1 MKRIKSLVVVTAALG
16 FAGLAGAQTS
26 SPDPATQ
33 PPVQASEP
41 MPSEQS
47 MPAPTT
53 PAAPSTAADPSSGS
67 ASTTSSSATGEP
79 STRLAA
85 IVPSGMTTQEAC
97 TGFNSV
103 SECVTAL
110 HVSQN
115 LSIPFPALKAKVT
128 GGQKLSAAIHELKP
142 DANSKAEVR
151 KAEEQTQ
158 NDLHAP
164 QG

>member
-1 MKRIKSLVVVTAALG
+1 MKRINSLIAITAALG
-16 FAGLAGAQTS
+16 FAGLAGAQTA
-26 SPDPATQ
+26 SPDPAMQ
-33 PPVQASEP
+33 PQAQPSEP
-41 MPSEQS
+41 MPSEEP

-53 PAAPSTAADPSSGS
+53 PAAPSTAADPSIGS

-79 STRLAA
+79 GTRLAA
-85 IVPSGMTTQEAC
+85 IAPSGMTTQEAC

-115 LSIPFPALKAKVT
+115 LSIPFPELKAKVT
-128 GGQKLSAAIHELKP
+128 GGQKLGAAVHELKP
-142 DANSKAEVR
+142 AADAKAEVR

-158 NDLHAP
+158 SDLHAP